1 MLENQNLVR
10 ELKVWK
16 TKLADDNKV
25 IDQASLKIREA
36 IKSEMKET
44 SWPCRPA
51 DIHSEVQMPAQLR
64 RLAKTLLS

>member
-36 IKSEMKET
+36 IKSEMKAT
-44 SWPCRPA
+44 SWRCHPA
-51 DIHSEVQMPAQLR
+51 DIHSEVQIPAQLR
-64 RLAKTLLS
+64 CLAKTLLS